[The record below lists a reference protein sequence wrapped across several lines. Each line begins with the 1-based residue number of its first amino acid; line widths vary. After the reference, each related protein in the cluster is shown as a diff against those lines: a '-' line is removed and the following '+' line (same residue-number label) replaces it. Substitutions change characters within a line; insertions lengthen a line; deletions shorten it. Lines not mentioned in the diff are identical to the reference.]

1 MLPVHVASRLR
12 GPLPTLVRRH
22 RCGLPRDSVSRCGGR
37 DVVGTPMPPGTSR
50 GMTMEDCTSAM
61 DKTTAKKIARRERNT
76 LCAGELCV

>member
-1 MLPVHVASRLR
+1 MLPVHVASRPR
-12 GPLPTLVRRH
+12 GPLPPLVRRH
-22 RCGLPRDSVSRCGGR
+22 RCGLPRDGVSLRR
-37 DVVGTPMPPGTSR
+37 ADVVGTPMPPGTSR